1 MHIVGH
7 GIDLVEVS
15 RIAELLERHGERFLE
30 RCFTAAE
37 RGYSDASVKRREEH
51 LAARFAAKEAV
62 LKALGTGW
70 RDGIAWTDIE
80 VVRRPSGQPLVQ
92 LSGEAQKVATA
103 LGAVEWHVSLSHTQ
117 THAIASVIAMGG

>member
-80 VVRRPSGQPLVQ
+80 VVRRPSGQPLV
-92 LSGEAQKVATA
+92 
-103 LGAVEWHVSLSHTQ
+103 
-117 THAIASVIAMGG
+117 